1 MNIITVLSG
10 TFPFFISKINAFF
23 TLSVKENKKIVC
35 IITSMRN
42 VKSIIIE
49 NFDKQD
55 TSFVFPSEITAA
67 FWRRRILDSTGSAA
81 VRSDRFL
88 SWDTFKEKYFSLNQK
103 GTPVNKIMRTLFA
116 VSFLEKNSQSGGSLL
131 SSFVPSDYAD
141 NSAAFKKLLLSI
153 LPGISGLMKRINDD
167 AVPLP
172 RPLLK
177 DLALIHAEYTAFLE
191 KHDLF
196 EPGWMKADV
205 SDIRGIFY
213 LFYPEVIEDYKD
225 FSIELSSSAHI
236 IIVPLPH
243 ESPQKILRFQAASA
257 EIKWLL
263 KQIKDLLDTGI
274 SPDEISITLPDME
287 GWRDRLETMAAIR
300 SIPLSVKEGR
310 PVSEYPGGR
319 IFRMLSECSKT
330 GFSSTAMKQL
340 LLNGAVPW
348 KEEKKSQALVLFG
361 IKNHC
366 FRNYYKKGKEVDL
379 WEKALRNG
387 GDHDLLKYYWSFKQ
401 SVQAISTSKTFIHL
415 KGAIQ
420 HFITQFIDTDELER
434 KGMLKAF
441 QFALELLNTV
451 IEEAASCRDCAV
463 KAPYDIWLSFLDEM
477 IYVSREKN
485 EGIAVYPYRVAGG
498 IETLWHFIPGF
509 SQRTFSVSKED
520 YSFLREDQKVF
531 FTDTVHDF
539 SSYFLSLYLISGQ
552 NIVFSMSKES
562 FSGPEI
568 PPSDF
573 VVEGIVHDF
582 KEKIGEIQD
591 VFDSEK
597 AYWNGDTGVLPQVV
611 PVMRTGLERAL
622 VSVFSK
628 KRVDYTRE
636 AVSSSILLDEVRRAF
651 SHGKDILRV
660 SSTMLDAFYSCP
672 YSFFLQRVLSISENQ
687 YEMFFKDHRLIGM
700 LLHDCF
706 HELFS
711 FIDKRNGFFDPG
723 EKERYREFIPELVSG
738 VMTRYER
745 EGMIMLGPVW
755 EEVRTYLVSHLDIFL
770 DVEADTFP
778 FYRLESAEK
787 SYEYDIEGD
796 IRIEGRIDRIS
807 VREGIRCII
816 DYKKNYTTSL
826 SRLNPGE
833 GIPESFQLFF
843 YILLAESEGIKISR
857 AAYYNVTKDT
867 YITVFSDPPEKKSLS
882 RKTVD
887 EISAQM
893 KIHIQKMKEKINS
906 GDFSVT
912 DCGSCSFRNICR
924 VKYTVR

>member
-1 MNIITVLSG
+1 MNIVTVLSG
-10 TFPFFISKINAFF
+10 TFPFFISKINAFL

-67 FWRRRILDSTGSAA
+67 FWRRKILDSTGSTA

-141 NSAAFKKLLLSI
+141 NSAAFKKLLLSL

-172 RPLLK
+172 QPLLK
-177 DLALIHAEYTAFLE
+177 DLALIHVEYTAFLE
-191 KHDLF
+191 KHDFF

-205 SDIRGIFY
+205 SEIGGTFY
-213 LFYPEVIEDYKD
+213 LFYPEVMEDYKD

-243 ESPQKILRFQAASA
+243 ESPQQILRFQAASA

-310 PVSEYPGGR
+310 PVSEYPGVR
-319 IFRMLSECSKT
+319 IFRMLSDCSKT

-361 IKNHC
+361 IENHC
-366 FRNYYKKGKEVDL
+366 FRNYYKKRKEVDL
-379 WEKALRNG
+379 WEKALRNS
-387 GDHDLLKYYWSFKQ
+387 GDHDLLKYYRSFKQ

-415 KGAIQ
+415 KEAIQ
-420 HFITQFIDTDELER
+420 HFITRFFDTDELER

-451 IEEAASCRDCAV
+451 IEEAASCGNCEV

-485 EGIAVYPYRVAGG
+485 DGIVVYPYRVAGG
-498 IETLWHFIPGF
+498 IDTLWHFIPGF
-509 SQRTFSVSKED
+509 SQRTSSVSKED
-520 YSFLREDQKVF
+520 YSFLREDQKMF

-539 SSYFLSLYLISGQ
+539 SGYFLSLYLISGQ
-552 NIVFSMSKES
+552 NVVFSMSKES
-562 FSGPEI
+562 FTGPEI

-573 VVEGIVHDF
+573 VAEGRVHDF

-591 VFDSEK
+591 VFDCEK
-597 AYWNGDTGVLPQVV
+597 AYWKGETSVIPQVV
-611 PVMRTGLERAL
+611 PVMRMGLERAQ
-622 VSVFSK
+622 VSVFSEK
-628 KRVDYTRE
+628 KVDYTRE
-636 AVSSSILLDEVRRAF
+636 AVSSGTLLDEVRRAF
-651 SHGKDILRV
+651 FHGKDTLRV

-672 YSFFLQRVLSISENQ
+672 YAFFLQRVLSISEDR

-706 HELFS
+706 HELFA
-711 FIDKRNGFFDPG
+711 FIDKRNGIFDPG
-723 EKERYREFIPELVSG
+723 EKERYREFIPELVSS
-738 VMTRYER
+738 VMTQYER
-745 EGMIMLGPVW
+745 EGLIMLGPVW
-755 EEVRTYLVSHLDIFL
+755 EEVRTYLVSHLGTFL

-787 SYEYDIEGD
+787 SYGYDAEDD

-807 VREGIRCII
+807 VREGNRCII
-816 DYKKNYTTSL
+816 DYKKN
-826 SRLNPGE
+826 
-833 GIPESFQLFF
+833 
-843 YILLAESEGIKISR
+843 
-857 AAYYNVTKDT
+857 
-867 YITVFSDPPEKKSLS
+867 
-882 RKTVD
+882 
-887 EISAQM
+887 
-893 KIHIQKMKEKINS
+893 
-906 GDFSVT
+906 
-912 DCGSCSFRNICR
+912 
-924 VKYTVR
+924 